1 MGALACGGR
10 AFGTPAQRAIVA
22 GAGMAGLWAAWV
34 LEQAGLQVTV
44 LEAGPRIGGR
54 NWTVRPGDTVPG
66 TAGPSQRCTFS
77 DGQYLNAGPWRILPW
92 HHRVLACALRHG
104 IALETPPGD
113 TAALQP
119 AGGMDALPRALAH
132 ALHTP
137 VRTGMRVLG
146 VERARTGVA
155 VWARSPQGAERL
167 EADYA
172 VLALPL
178 PLLGGLALEW
188 PRPVRQGLRA
198 VHTADAIKIALETDG
213 TWADGSAASGSHQV
227 LTPCGSVPVE
237 QRIASVVGNAD
248 WIARH
253 ATGPHAQPVARA
265 RDLLRPAARLATQP
279 WSHPLVVQW
288 SHLPLAGGAAARV
301 DLATARALQQGMA
314 PVFFAGDAL
323 SPLNG
328 WQEGALASAERAVQA
343 LLAHRQ
349 RASSP

>member
-1 MGALACGGR
+1 
-10 AFGTPAQRAIVA
+10 
-22 GAGMAGLWAAWV
+22 
-34 LEQAGLQVTV
+34 
-44 LEAGPRIGGR
+44 
-54 NWTVRPGDTVPG
+54 
-66 TAGPSQRCTFS
+66 
-77 DGQYLNAGPWRILPW
+77 
-92 HHRVLACALRHG
+92 
-104 IALETPPGD
+104 
-113 TAALQP
+113 
-119 AGGMDALPRALAH
+119 
-132 ALHTP
+132 
-137 VRTGMRVLG
+137 VRTGTQVLG

-178 PLLGGLALEW
+178 ALLGGLALEW

-198 VHTADAIKIALETDG
+198 VHRADAIKIALETDG

-227 LTPCGSVPVE
+227 LAPCGSVPVE

-253 ATGPHAQPVARA
+253 AASPRAQPVARA

-279 WSHPLVVQW
+279 WSHPLMVQW
-288 SHLPLAGGAAARV
+288 SDLPLAGGAAARV
-301 DLATARALQQGMA
+301 DPATARALQQGMA

-328 WQEGALASAERAVQA
+328 WQEGALASAERAVLA

-349 RASSP
+349 RASGP